1 MFPGEHL
8 DPLFI
13 PKLMQDERKSKGS
26 EVLPA
31 GTIPHSFSPAEKR
44 TGNDTWLGFFSR
56 SL

>member
-26 EVLPA
+26 EVYLMELFP
-31 GTIPHSFSPAEKR
+31 THSHPLRRER
-44 TGNDTWLGFFSR
+44 GMILG
-56 SL
+56 

>member
-26 EVLPA
+26 EV
-31 GTIPHSFSPAEKR
+31 FSYYSPLILTR
-44 TGNDTWLGFFSR
+44 
-56 SL
+56 